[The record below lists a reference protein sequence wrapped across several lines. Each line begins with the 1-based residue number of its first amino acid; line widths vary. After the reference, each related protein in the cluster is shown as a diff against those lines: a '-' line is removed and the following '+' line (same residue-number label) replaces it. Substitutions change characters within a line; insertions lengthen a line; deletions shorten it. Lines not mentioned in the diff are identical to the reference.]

1 MNFDILT
8 IFPEYF
14 DVLKSGLIGK
24 AIESGKFSVNIV
36 NIRDFSQD
44 KHFKTDDT
52 PYGGGA
58 GMVMTPDPLV
68 RAIEGTDPN
77 HNAKRIYLSP
87 KGRTLNQKVVQEL
100 AKEERLM
107 FVCGNYEGI
116 DERVIELCIDDEISI
131 GDYVLTGGEL
141 ASLVCLNAVAR
152 YIDGVLHSSESTCE
166 ESFSTNL
173 LEYPQYTRPAEYR
186 GLKVPEVLLN
196 GNHKEIAKWR
206 PPRRGAANHSTSSA
220 SVGSLSLKS
229 RQLFAVAKRPI
240 GRFSASL
247 FVGATLHPR
256 STSARAV
263 SRSIIAVFSIT
274 FPP

>member
-1 MNFDILT
+1 MKFDILT

-77 HNAKRIYLSP
+77 HYAKRIYLSP
-87 KGRTLNQKVVQEL
+87 KGRTLNQKLVQEL

-152 YIDGVLHSSESTCE
+152 YIDGVLHSSESTSE

-206 PPRRGAANHSTSSA
+206 YEKALEITKERRPD
-220 SVGSLSLKS
+220 LLEKD
-229 RQLFAVAKRPI
+229 KEDKWI
-240 GRFSASL
+240 
-247 FVGATLHPR
+247 
-256 STSARAV
+256 
-263 SRSIIAVFSIT
+263 
-274 FPP
+274 

>member
-1 MNFDILT
+1 MEWFLIGFLFTTKRSILNFDILT

-36 NIRDFSQD
+36 NIRNFSQD

-87 KGRTLNQKVVQEL
+87 KGRTLNQKLVQEL

-107 FVCGNYEGI
+107 FICGNYEGI

-141 ASLVCLNAVAR
+141 ASIVCLNAVAR
-152 YIDGVLHSSESTCE
+152 YIDGVLHSSESTSE

-206 PPRRGAANHSTSSA
+206 YEKALEITKERRPDLLDKDKEDKWT
-220 SVGSLSLKS
+220 
-229 RQLFAVAKRPI
+229 
-240 GRFSASL
+240 
-247 FVGATLHPR
+247 
-256 STSARAV
+256 
-263 SRSIIAVFSIT
+263 
-274 FPP
+274 

>member
-116 DERVIELCIDDEISI
+116 DERVIDLCIDDEISI

-206 PPRRGAANHSTSSA
+206 YEKSLEITKERRPD
-220 SVGSLSLKS
+220 LLDKDE
-229 RQLFAVAKRPI
+229 KWI
-240 GRFSASL
+240 
-247 FVGATLHPR
+247 
-256 STSARAV
+256 
-263 SRSIIAVFSIT
+263 
-274 FPP
+274 

>member
-131 GDYVLTGGEL
+131 GDYASITSLDIVGKVVSINKNKVEIVSSDGVKYKTTLDKLEKAEAPRQVFSKKNNVDEMIKNKADVKTELNIIGLRVDEALVTLGKYLDDVRIRNFKEVRIIHGMGTGAL
-141 ASLVCLNAVAR
+141 KNAV
-152 YIDGVLHSSESTCE
+152 HSYLDKCD
-166 ESFSTNL
+166 FV
-173 LEYPQYTRPAEYR
+173 AEYHLGGQFD
-186 GLKVPEVLLN
+186 GL
-196 GNHKEIAKWR
+196 
-206 PPRRGAANHSTSSA
+206 S
-220 SVGSLSLKS
+220 
-229 RQLFAVAKRPI
+229 
-240 GRFSASL
+240 
-247 FVGATLHPR
+247 GATIVKLK
-256 STSARAV
+256 
-263 SRSIIAVFSIT
+263 
-274 FPP
+274 

>member
-87 KGRTLNQKVVQEL
+87 KGRTLNQKLVQEL
-100 AKEERLM
+100 TKEERLM

-152 YIDGVLHSSESTCE
+152 YIDGVLHSSESTSE

-206 PPRRGAANHSTSSA
+206 YEKALEITKERRPD
-220 SVGSLSLKS
+220 LLDKD
-229 RQLFAVAKRPI
+229 KEDK
-240 GRFSASL
+240 
-247 FVGATLHPR
+247 
-256 STSARAV
+256 
-263 SRSIIAVFSIT
+263 
-274 FPP
+274 

>member
-24 AIESGKFSVNIV
+24 AIDSGKFSVNIV

-152 YIDGVLHSSESTCE
+152 YIDGVLHSSESTSE

-206 PPRRGAANHSTSSA
+206 YEKALEITKERRPD
-220 SVGSLSLKS
+220 LLDKD
-229 RQLFAVAKRPI
+229 KEDK
-240 GRFSASL
+240 
-247 FVGATLHPR
+247 
-256 STSARAV
+256 
-263 SRSIIAVFSIT
+263 
-274 FPP
+274 

>member
-36 NIRDFSQD
+36 NIRNFSQD

-87 KGRTLNQKVVQEL
+87 KGRTLNQKLVQEL

-107 FVCGNYEGI
+107 FICGNYEGI

-141 ASLVCLNAVAR
+141 ASIVCLNAVAR
-152 YIDGVLHSSESTCE
+152 YIDGVLHSSESTSE

-206 PPRRGAANHSTSSA
+206 YEKALEITKERRPD
-220 SVGSLSLKS
+220 LLDKD
-229 RQLFAVAKRPI
+229 KEDK
-240 GRFSASL
+240 
-247 FVGATLHPR
+247 
-256 STSARAV
+256 
-263 SRSIIAVFSIT
+263 
-274 FPP
+274 

>member
-100 AKEERLM
+100 AKEKRLM

-152 YIDGVLHSSESTCE
+152 YIDGVLHSSESTSE

-206 PPRRGAANHSTSSA
+206 YEKALEITKERRPD
-220 SVGSLSLKS
+220 LLEKD
-229 RQLFAVAKRPI
+229 KEDK
-240 GRFSASL
+240 
-247 FVGATLHPR
+247 
-256 STSARAV
+256 
-263 SRSIIAVFSIT
+263 
-274 FPP
+274 

>member
-100 AKEERLM
+100 AKEKRLM

-152 YIDGVLHSSESTCE
+152 YIDGVLHSSESTSE

-206 PPRRGAANHSTSSA
+206 YEKALEITKERRPD
-220 SVGSLSLKS
+220 LLDKDE
-229 RQLFAVAKRPI
+229 K
-240 GRFSASL
+240 
-247 FVGATLHPR
+247 
-256 STSARAV
+256 
-263 SRSIIAVFSIT
+263 
-274 FPP
+274 

>member
-152 YIDGVLHSSESTCE
+152 YIDGVLHSSESTSE

-206 PPRRGAANHSTSSA
+206 YEKALEITKERRPD
-220 SVGSLSLKS
+220 LLDKDE
-229 RQLFAVAKRPI
+229 KWI
-240 GRFSASL
+240 
-247 FVGATLHPR
+247 
-256 STSARAV
+256 
-263 SRSIIAVFSIT
+263 
-274 FPP
+274 

>member
-152 YIDGVLHSSESTCE
+152 YIDGVLHSSESTSE

-206 PPRRGAANHSTSSA
+206 YEKALEITKERRPD
-220 SVGSLSLKS
+220 LLDKD
-229 RQLFAVAKRPI
+229 KEDK
-240 GRFSASL
+240 
-247 FVGATLHPR
+247 
-256 STSARAV
+256 
-263 SRSIIAVFSIT
+263 
-274 FPP
+274 

>member
-87 KGRTLNQKVVQEL
+87 KGRTLNQKLVQEL

-152 YIDGVLHSSESTCE
+152 YIDGVLHSSESTSE

-206 PPRRGAANHSTSSA
+206 YEKALEITKERRPD
-220 SVGSLSLKS
+220 LLDKD
-229 RQLFAVAKRPI
+229 KEDK
-240 GRFSASL
+240 
-247 FVGATLHPR
+247 
-256 STSARAV
+256 
-263 SRSIIAVFSIT
+263 
-274 FPP
+274 

>member
-152 YIDGVLHSSESTCE
+152 YIDGVLHSSESTSE

-206 PPRRGAANHSTSSA
+206 YEKSLEITKERRPD
-220 SVGSLSLKS
+220 LLDKDE
-229 RQLFAVAKRPI
+229 KWI
-240 GRFSASL
+240 
-247 FVGATLHPR
+247 
-256 STSARAV
+256 
-263 SRSIIAVFSIT
+263 
-274 FPP
+274 

>member
-1 MNFDILT
+1 MEWFLIGFLFTTKRSILNFDILT

-87 KGRTLNQKVVQEL
+87 KGRTLNQKLVQEL

-152 YIDGVLHSSESTCE
+152 YIDGVLHSSESTSE

-206 PPRRGAANHSTSSA
+206 YEKALEITKERRPDLLDKDKEDKWT
-220 SVGSLSLKS
+220 
-229 RQLFAVAKRPI
+229 
-240 GRFSASL
+240 
-247 FVGATLHPR
+247 
-256 STSARAV
+256 
-263 SRSIIAVFSIT
+263 
-274 FPP
+274 

>member
-116 DERVIELCIDDEISI
+116 DERVIDLCIDDEISI

-152 YIDGVLHSSESTCE
+152 YIDGVLHSSESTSE

-206 PPRRGAANHSTSSA
+206 YEKALEITKERRPD
-220 SVGSLSLKS
+220 LLEKD
-229 RQLFAVAKRPI
+229 KEDK
-240 GRFSASL
+240 
-247 FVGATLHPR
+247 
-256 STSARAV
+256 
-263 SRSIIAVFSIT
+263 
-274 FPP
+274 

>member
-1 MNFDILT
+1 MKFDILT

-87 KGRTLNQKVVQEL
+87 KGRTLNQKLVQEL

-152 YIDGVLHSSESTCE
+152 YIDGVLHSSESTSE

-206 PPRRGAANHSTSSA
+206 YEKALEITKERRPDLLDKDKEDKWT
-220 SVGSLSLKS
+220 
-229 RQLFAVAKRPI
+229 
-240 GRFSASL
+240 
-247 FVGATLHPR
+247 
-256 STSARAV
+256 
-263 SRSIIAVFSIT
+263 
-274 FPP
+274 